1 MRTSS
6 RARWVVAIAL
16 FSALIQGC
24 STVNVSDYAAE
35 RPALDFQA
43 YFNGPIKAW
52 GIVQNRS
59 GKVIKRFTV
68 DIDAKWSGDVGT
80 LDESFVYSDGTTQK
94 RIWTV
99 RKQGSGRYVGTAPD
113 VIGEADGETAGNA
126 LRWRYVLAIPVDGKT
141 YNVDLDDWMFLM
153 SDRVLL
159 NRTKMTKFGFDVGE
173 ITITFTR

>member
-1 MRTSS
+1 MFNSRRT
-6 RARWVVAIAL
+6 RWTIVAL

-35 RPALDFQA
+35 RPTLDFQA

-52 GIVQNRS
+52 GIVQDRS

-68 DIDAKWSGDVGT
+68 DIDARWSGDVGT
-80 LDESFVYSDGTTQK
+80 LDESFVYADGTKQN
-94 RIWTV
+94 RVWTV
-99 RKQGSGRYVGTAPD
+99 TKRGSGRYIGTAPD
-113 VIGEADGETAGNA
+113 VVGEAAGETAGNA
-126 LRWRYVLAIPVDGKT
+126 LRWRYVLAVPVDGKT
-141 YNVDLDDWMFLM
+141 YNLDLDDWMFLM

>member
-1 MRTSS
+1 MFNSR
-6 RARWVVAIAL
+6 RARWTIAVAL

-35 RPALDFQA
+35 RPTLDFKG

-80 LDESFVYSDGTTQK
+80 LDESFVYADGTTQ
-94 RIWTV
+94 RRVWTV
-99 RKQGSGRYVGTAPD
+99 KKRDATHYIGTAPD
-113 VIGEADGETAGNA
+113 VVGEALGETAGNA
-126 LRWRYVLAIPVDGKT
+126 LRWRYVLAVPVDGKT
-141 YNVDLDDWMFLM
+141 YNLDLDDWMFLM

-159 NRTKMTKFGFDVGE
+159 NRTSMTKFGFDVGE

>member
-1 MRTSS
+1 MN
-6 RARWVVAIAL
+6 I
-16 FSALIQGC
+16 
-24 STVNVSDYAAE
+24 SDYAAE
-35 RPALDFQA
+35 RPVFDFKT

-80 LDESFVYSDGTTQK
+80 LDESFVYADGTTE
-94 RIWTV
+94 RRVWTV
-99 RKQGSGRYVGTAPD
+99 RKGDSGRYIGTARD
-113 VIGEADGETAGNA
+113 VVGEAVGETAGNA

-159 NRTKMTKFGFDVGE
+159 NRTTMTKFGFGVGE
-173 ITITFTR
+173 ITITFTK